1 MRERGAAMRENID
14 IARNITRLRK
24 DRGLTQDDL
33 AGYLSVTKASV
44 SKWETEQSFP
54 DIVLLPRIA
63 TYFGISIDDLMGYAP
78 QMSKADI
85 KRTYLRLCDEL
96 AGRPFEQA
104 HASCQAVIRDYWSC
118 APLLV
123 QMAVLYLN
131 HLQQAPEGDSRD
143 QLVGEA
149 IELCRRAKTIA
160 DTAWT
165 VRQANAVEAMFQ
177 LTAQRPENAI
187 ELLEGAMEPTM
198 GESTVLAQ
206 AYLMLGRAEEAR
218 RCTQV
223 DIYQALIG
231 LLNDLPQLAG
241 MYADDS
247 SRLAEVYRRTSALID
262 AFDLEAVYVN
272 CAAVYGAFAAAFAQ
286 AGDTEQVYGCLER
299 YVHLCG
305 EMEFPVKL
313 RTDSFFDE
321 VGPWLDQ
328 LDLGDNAPRDEAL
341 IKEGMVSGLVDNPAF
356 ASIASEARFKQLVV
370 DLKARIA

>member
-1 MRERGAAMRENID
+1 MRENID

-24 DRGLTQDDL
+24 DQGLTQDDL
-33 AGYLSVTKASV
+33 AGYLGVTKASV

-54 DIVLLPRIA
+54 DIALLPRIA
-63 TYFGISIDDLMGYAP
+63 TYFGISIDDLIGYAP
-78 QMSKADI
+78 QISKAEI
-85 KRTYLRLCDEL
+85 KRTYLHLRDQL
-96 AGRPFEQA
+96 ARQSFEQA
-104 HASCQAVIRDYWSC
+104 HASCQEVIRDYWSC

-131 HLQQAPEGDSRD
+131 HLPQAPEGEPRN
-143 QLVGEA
+143 QLVEESIG
-149 IELCRRAKTIA
+149 LCRRAKAIA
-160 DTAWT
+160 DSAWI

-187 ELLEGAMEPTM
+187 ELLNGALEPAM

-206 AYLMLGRAEEAR
+206 AYLMLGRSEEAR

-231 LLNDLPQLAG
+231 LLNNLPQLAS
-241 MYADDS
+241 MYAGDPG
-247 SRLAEVYRRTSALID
+247 RLAEVYRRTSALID
-262 AFDLEAVYVN
+262 AFDLEKVYVN

-286 AGDTEQVYGCLER
+286 EGDVEQVYGCLER
-299 YVHLCG
+299 YVRLCG
-305 EMEFPVKL
+305 QMEFPVKL
-313 RTDSFFDE
+313 GADSFFDE
-321 VGPWLDQ
+321 VGPWLDD

-356 ASIASEARFKQLVV
+356 ASIADEARFKQLVV